1 MAAVTNKMEALKFA
15 SKDLQNNNDIVMA
28 AVNNMWIYIK
38 SCIKIFINLLIM
50 NYDYIFIILLNTI

>member
-28 AVNNMWIYIK
+28 AVNNM
-38 SCIKIFINLLIM
+38 
-50 NYDYIFIILLNTI
+50 